1 MTCGAARLNHVR
13 FANLRDNVDLVFG
26 SRRTY
31 RRAGAHPA
39 AAQEE
44 DAMRQDMPSQDRKF
58 K

>member
-1 MTCGAARLNHVR
+1 VR

-44 DAMRQDMPSQDRKF
+44 EAMRQDMPSQDRKF